1 MSLYNNVLRS
11 NGFLNAVLSLG
22 LFTSSMFIAQQ
33 SLAQRNQPSVDQ
45 RQLMTD
51 RHKKMA
57 EMHSK
62 MASCLASDVP
72 LEQCRQQI
80 RDTFGGIMGGHWQSM
95 GDGPMHWRR
104 NGTGGMMGGPQCLDW
119 LDDTEWE
126 NTPKIPK
133 SDPKN

>member
-1 MSLYNNVLRS
+1 MSVSNNVLSS
-11 NGFLNAVLSLG
+11 NGFLNAVVSVG

-72 LEQCRQQI
+72 LEQCRQQF
-80 RDTFGGIMGGHWQSM
+80 RDSFKSSIGSNWQSM
-95 GDGPMHWRR
+95 GQSPMHPLMRGNR
-104 NGTGGMMGGPQCLDW
+104 MMSSSQCMDW
-119 LDDTEWE
+119 MSDTELE
-126 NTPKIPK
+126 NAPTNPNP
-133 SDPKN
+133 DTKN